1 MAVDYDL
8 VVIGSS
14 WVGIYAAQKAVQLQ
28 ARVALV
34 TSSDDLFLPNDVLTN
49 SAISQVGRWN
59 YQLANHPLTKVADR
73 ISLTGRYKPPNSF
86 GGHVLTAAQDWSHSI
101 SSTIQHQNSLA
112 NLAALG
118 VDVIPGQGA
127 FCPEP
132 HLAFQTAHRKLRS
145 RAFVLATG
153 ANYVAEFIE
162 QQDANDYLTLR
173 ELWQTDL
180 TSLGQNIIIVGGD
193 PLALQLAQTLARFEK
208 TVTLVTAQPRILPQ
222 EDLEFAFLL
231 QAQLETEGVKL
242 YLNSPISQLKTLEGQ
257 KWLQAGDR
265 ALTADQVIMAE
276 HRQPNIAGLNLAAVD
291 VKYNRHRVYVNRKLQ
306 TSNPH
311 IYACGD
317 IIGGYSLPNIAR
329 YEANLILKNTLW
341 LPWYQVNY
349 QALPWVISTQ
359 PTFARVGLTTQQA
372 QKQYGDDLYLV
383 TEYFQELERSPM
395 ADSATGMCKL
405 LITESGEIVGC
416 SLIGDR
422 AEELI
427 TAIALMMQHK
437 IKLERNPMKGLTS
450 LALPTTYLSMSEIW
464 QRVWDNY
471 YQQKLQRQPRLLKR
485 LRSWFSFRKQ

>member
-34 TSSDDLFLPNDVLTN
+34 TSSDDLFLPNDTLTN
-49 SAISQVGRWN
+49 SAISEVGRWN
-59 YQLANHPLTKVADR
+59 YQLANHPIIKVNHR
-73 ISLTGRYKPPNSF
+73 VS
-86 GGHVLTAAQDWSHSI
+86 LTAAQDWSHSI
-101 SSTIQHQNSLA
+101 TSTIQHQNSLA

-118 VDVIPGQGA
+118 VDVIVGQGE
-127 FCPEP
+127 FCRLP
-132 HLAFQTAHRKLRS
+132 HLAFQTAQRKLRS

-153 ANYVAEFIE
+153 ANYVAEFVD

-173 ELWQTDL
+173 DLWQTDL
-180 TSLGQNIIIVGGD
+180 ASLGQNIIIVGGD
-193 PLALQLAQTLARFEK
+193 PVALELAQTLARFEK

-222 EDLEFAFLL
+222 EDLEFALLL

-242 YLNSPISQLKTLEGQ
+242 YLNSPMSQLKTIEGQ

-265 ALTADQVIMAE
+265 AFTADQVIMAD
-276 HRQPNIAGLNLAAVD
+276 HRQPNIAGLNLAGVD

-317 IIGGYSLPNIAR
+317 VIGGYSLPNIAR
-329 YEANLILKNTLW
+329 YEVNLILKNTLW
-341 LPWYQVNY
+341 FPWYQVNY

-359 PTFARVGLTTQQA
+359 PTFARVGLTTKQA
-372 QKQYGDDLYLV
+372 QKQYGEDLYLV
-383 TEYFQELERSPM
+383 TEYFQDLERSPI
-395 ADSATGMCKL
+395 ADYATGMCKL
-405 LITESGEIVGC
+405 LIRENGEIVGC

-427 TAIALMMQHK
+427 TAIALMIQHQ
-437 IKLERNPMKGLTS
+437 IKLEPNPMRGLTS
-450 LALPTTYLSMSEIW
+450 LSLPTIYLSRSEIW
-464 QRVWDNY
+464 QRVWNNY
-471 YQQKLQRQPRLLKR
+471 YQQKLQRHPRLLNR
-485 LRSWFSFRKQ
+485 LRSWFSLRQEWQR

>member
-8 VVIGSS
+8 VVVGSS

-34 TSSDDLFLPNDVLTN
+34 TNCDDLFLPNDTLT
-49 SAISQVGRWN
+49 SHILGEVGSWN
-59 YQLANHPLTKVADR
+59 YQLGNNPFTQVSHQV
-73 ISLTGRYKPPNSF
+73 SLT
-86 GGHVLTAAQDWSHSI
+86 TAQDWSHSI
-101 SSTIQHQNSLA
+101 TSTIQHQNSLT

-118 VDVIPGQGA
+118 VDVIPGRGE
-127 FCPEP
+127 FCTLP

-153 ANYVAEFIE
+153 ANYVADFID
-162 QQDANDYLTLR
+162 QQDTNDYLTLR
-173 ELWQTDL
+173 DLWQTDL
-180 TSLGQNIIIVGGD
+180 STLGQNIIVVGGD
-193 PLALQLAQTLARFEK
+193 PLALELAQTLARFEK

-222 EDLEFAFLL
+222 EDLEFALLL

-242 YLNSPISQLKTLEGQ
+242 YLNSPVSQLKILDGQ

-265 ALTADQVIMAE
+265 ALTADQVIMADT
-276 HRQPNIAGLNLAAVD
+276 RQPNIGGLNLARVN
-291 VKYNRHRVYVNRKLQ
+291 VKYNRHKVYVNRKLQ

-317 IIGGYSLPNIAR
+317 VIGGYSQPNIAR

-341 LPWYQVNY
+341 FPWYKVNY

-359 PTFARVGLTTQQA
+359 PTFARVGLTTLQA
-372 QKQYGDDLYLV
+372 QRQYGADLYLV
-383 TEYFQELERSPM
+383 TEYFQSLERSPI
-395 ADSATGMCKL
+395 ADSSTGMCKL
-405 LITESGEIVGC
+405 LIRANGEIVGC
-416 SLIGDR
+416 SLMGDR

-485 LRSWFSFRKQ
+485 LRNWFSSRKK

>member
-14 WVGIYAAQKAVQLQ
+14 WVGIYAAQKAAQLQ

-34 TSSDDLFLPNDVLTN
+34 TSSNDLFLPNDTLTN
-49 SAISQVGRWN
+49 GAISEVGRWN
-59 YQLANHPLTKVADR
+59 YHLANHSVIKPIIKVADR
-73 ISLTGRYKPPNSF
+73 VS
-86 GGHVLTAAQDWSHSI
+86 LTAARDWSQSVT
-101 SSTIQHQNSLA
+101 STIQHQNSLA

-118 VDVIPGQGA
+118 VDVIVGQGE
-127 FCPEP
+127 FCRLP

-153 ANYVAEFIE
+153 ANYVAEFVD
-162 QQDANDYLTLR
+162 QQDTNDYLSLR
-173 ELWQTDL
+173 DLWQTDL

-193 PLALQLAQTLARFEK
+193 PLALELTQTLARFEK
-208 TVTLVTAQPRILPQ
+208 MVTLVTAQPRILPE
-222 EDLEFAFLL
+222 EDLEFALLL

-242 YLNSPISQLKTLEGQ
+242 YLNSPISQLKTIDGQ

-265 ALTADQVIMAE
+265 ALTADQVIMAD
-276 HRQPNIAGLNLAAVD
+276 HRRPNIAGLNLAGVD
-291 VKYNRHRVYVNRKLQ
+291 VKYDRQRVYVNRKLQ

-317 IIGGYSLPNIAR
+317 VIGGYSQPNIAR

-341 LPWYQVNY
+341 FPWYKVNY
-349 QALPWVISTQ
+349 QALPWIISTQ

-372 QKQYGDDLYLV
+372 QKQYGADLYLV
-383 TEYFQELERSPM
+383 TEYFQSLERSPI
-395 ADSATGMCKL
+395 ADAATGMCRL
-405 LITESGEIVGC
+405 LVRESGEIVGC

-427 TAIALMMQHK
+427 TAIALMMQHQ

-450 LALPTTYLSMSEIW
+450 LALPSTYLSMSEIW

-471 YQQKLQRQPRLLKR
+471 YQQKLQRHPRLLKR

>member
-34 TSSDDLFLPNDVLTN
+34 TGSDDLFLPNDTLTN
-49 SAISQVGRWN
+49 RAISKVGRWN
-59 YQLANHPLTKVADR
+59 YHLANHPLIKVPDR
-73 ISLTGRYKPPNSF
+73 ISLT
-86 GGHVLTAAQDWSHSI
+86 AAQDCSHRI
-101 SSTIQHQNSLA
+101 TSTIQHQNSLA

-118 VDVIPGQGA
+118 VDVIVGQGE
-127 FCPEP
+127 FCRLP
-132 HLAFQTAHRKLRS
+132 HLAFQTAQRKLRS
-145 RAFVLATG
+145 RDFILATG
-153 ANYVAEFIE
+153 ANYVAEFVD
-162 QQDANDYLTLR
+162 QQDANDYLTLE
-173 ELWQTDL
+173 ELWRTDL
-180 TSLGQNIIIVGGD
+180 ESLGQNIIIVGGD
-193 PLALQLAQTLARFEK
+193 PVALELAQTLARFEK

-222 EDLEFAFLL
+222 EDLEFALLL
-231 QAQLETEGVKL
+231 QAQLESEGVKL
-242 YLNSPISQLKTLEGQ
+242 YLDSPLSQLKTLDGQ

-265 ALTADQVIMAE
+265 ALTADQVIMAD
-276 HRQPNIAGLNLAAVD
+276 HRQPNIAGLNLAGVD
-291 VKYNRHRVYVNRKLQ
+291 VKYNRHRVCVNRKLQ

-341 LPWYQVNY
+341 FPWYQVNY

-372 QKQYGDDLYLV
+372 QKKYGDDLYLV
-383 TEYFQELERSPM
+383 TEYFQDLERSPI
-395 ADSATGMCKL
+395 ANSSTGMCKL
-405 LITESGEIVGC
+405 LIRANGEIVGC

-427 TAIALMMQHK
+427 TAIALMIQHQ
-437 IKLERNPMKGLTS
+437 IKLEPNPMKGLTS

-471 YQQKLQRQPRLLKR
+471 YQQKLQRHPRLLKR
-485 LRSWFSFRKQ
+485 LRSWFSLRQEWQR

>member
-34 TSSDDLFLPNDVLTN
+34 TSSDDLFLPNDTLTN
-49 SAISQVGRWN
+49 SAISKVGRWN
-59 YQLANHPLTKVADR
+59 YHLANHPLIKVNHR
-73 ISLTGRYKPPNSF
+73 IS
-86 GGHVLTAAQDWSHSI
+86 LTAAQDWSHRI
-101 SSTIQHQNSLA
+101 TSTIQHQNSLA

-118 VDVIPGQGA
+118 VDVIVGQGE
-127 FCPEP
+127 FCRLP
-132 HLAFQTAHRKLRS
+132 HLAFQTTHRKLRS
-145 RAFVLATG
+145 RNFILATG
-153 ANYVAEFIE
+153 ANYVAEFVD
-162 QQDANDYLTLR
+162 QQDANDYLTL
-173 ELWQTDL
+173 EKLWQTDL
-180 TSLGQNIIIVGGD
+180 ESLGQNIIIVGGD
-193 PLALQLAQTLARFEK
+193 PVALELAQTLARFEK

-222 EDLEFAFLL
+222 EDLEFALLL
-231 QAQLETEGVKL
+231 QAQLESEGVKL
-242 YLNSPISQLKTLEGQ
+242 YLNSPLSQLKTLDGQ

-265 ALTADQVIMAE
+265 ALTADQVILAD
-276 HRQPNIAGLNLAAVD
+276 HRQPNIAGLNLAGVD
-291 VKYNRHRVYVNRKLQ
+291 VKYNRHRVCVNRKLQ

-341 LPWYQVNY
+341 FPWYQVNY

-383 TEYFQELERSPM
+383 TEYFQDLERSPI
-395 ADSATGMCKL
+395 ANSSTGMCKV
-405 LITESGEIVGC
+405 LIRASGEIVGC
-416 SLIGDR
+416 SLMGDR

-427 TAIALMMQHK
+427 TAIALMIQHQ
-437 IKLERNPMKGLTS
+437 IKLEPNPMKGLTS

-471 YQQKLQRQPRLLKR
+471 YQQKLQRHPRLLNR
-485 LRSWFSFRKQ
+485 LRSWFSLRQEWQR